1 MPAKSRPQRMRV
13 LRERDFAL
21 LWSGQ
26 TVSLAGNGV
35 FTVALPL
42 EVLRLTGRPI
52 DLGLVASARTIPT
65 VLLLLAGGTVV
76 DRVSRRTV
84 MLVSDCVCGI
94 SVGLVALLIATGR
107 SGVWELAALAAVF
120 GLASA
125 FFKPASTAIVADIL
139 PHELLLSASSLISLS
154 QSAAQFLLGPLLGG
168 LIVAFTGNAWA
179 FGLDAISFVVSAAC
193 LAAMHRTEPP
203 PGESSPMLAGMR
215 EGVRY
220 CRSQPWLWWSMIAL
234 GIANLACFVPFAIME
249 TLLVRRVFHA
259 GPVALGMMFA
269 ASGVGGALAS
279 VYAARRPAPRRRV
292 GAMWAAWAGAGAAV
306 AALGLAPHLWV
317 AIALA
322 MATWF
327 GVTYGN
333 ILWTPLMQQEVP
345 PELLGRASSV
355 DWMFSLALT
364 PLGSVVGGVLATFL
378 GVRPTLVIGGVI
390 AAATGVVLLVPRVT
404 ETDRRQPLATRPRE
418 PDPV

>member
-1 MPAKSRPQRMRV
+1 MRV

-42 EVLRLTGRPI
+42 EVLRLTGRPL

-84 MLVSDCVCGI
+84 MLASDCVCAI
-94 SVGLVALLIATGR
+94 SVGMVAVLIAAGR
-107 SGVWELAALAAVF
+107 SGVWELAALSAVF
-120 GLASA
+120 GFASA

-139 PHELLLSASSLISLS
+139 PHELLLPASSLISLS

-168 LIVAFTGNAWA
+168 LIVAFTGSAWA
-179 FGLDAISFVVSAAC
+179 FGLDAISFAVSAAC

-220 CRSQPWLWWSMIAL
+220 CWSQPWLWWSMIAL

-259 GPVALGMMFA
+259 GPVALGIMFA

-279 VYAARRPAPRRRV
+279 MYAARRPAPRRRV
-292 GAMWAAWAGAGAAV
+292 GTMWAAWAGAGAAA

-333 ILWTPLMQQEVP
+333 ILWFPLMQQEVP

-355 DWMFSLALT
+355 DWMFSLALA
-364 PLGSVVGGVLATFL
+364 PLGSAVGGVLATLF
-378 GVRPTLVIGGVI
+378 GVRPTLMLGGVI

-404 ETDRRQPLATRPRE
+404 EPDRRQTPATRPRE
-418 PDPV
+418 PDRV

>member
-1 MPAKSRPQRMRV
+1 MPAKWRPKRMRV

-26 TVSLAGNGV
+26 AVSLAGNGV

-84 MLVSDCVCGI
+84 MLASDCVCAI

-107 SGVWELAALAAVF
+107 SGVWELAALSAVF

-139 PHELLLSASSLISLS
+139 PHELLLPASSLISLS

-193 LAAMHRTEPP
+193 LAAMRRTEPP

-215 EGVRY
+215 DGVRY

-259 GPVALGMMFA
+259 GPVALGIMFA

-279 VYAARRPAPRRRV
+279 VYAARRPEPRRRV
-292 GAMWAAWAGAGAAV
+292 GTIWAAWAGAGAAA

-322 MATWF
+322 VATWF

-333 ILWTPLMQQEVP
+333 ILWYPLMQQEVP

-355 DWMFSLALT
+355 DWMFSLALA
-364 PLGSVVGGVLATFL
+364 PLGSVVGGVLATLF

-404 ETDRRQPLATRPRE
+404 EPDRRQLLATRPRE